1 MKILFAVLAYA
12 LGAVPTGYIAFRLSE
27 KKDVRGYGSGNTGA
41 TNIMRLKGWKLAVPV
56 VIADIL
62 KGFLPAF
69 LAVKVFGD
77 HRLALVAAFLAIFGH
92 CYPIY
97 IGFRGG
103 KGVAT
108 TVGAFAGVAPIP
120 FIIAAIVFLLAVALT
135 RFVSLG
141 SMLAAASFPAAVFL
155 TGGRPDTVVWGGAV
169 AILIAVRHREN
180 IRRLLA
186 GRERKLGEKAA

>member
-12 LGAVPTGYIAFRLSE
+12 LGALPTGYIVFRLSE

-77 HRLALVAAFLAIFGH
+77 HRLALAAAFLAIVGH
-92 CYPIY
+92 CYPVY

-120 FIIAAIVFLLAVALT
+120 FIIAATVFLLAVALT

-141 SMLAAASFPAAVFL
+141 SMLAAASFPVAVFL
-155 TGGRPDTVVWGGAV
+155 TGGRQDTMVWGGAV

-180 IRRLLA
+180 IRRLLT

>member
-1 MKILFAVLAYA
+1 MKILFAILAYA
-12 LGAVPTGYIAFRLSE
+12 LGALPTGYIAFRLSE
-27 KKDVRGYGSGNTGA
+27 NKDVRGYGSGNTGA

-56 VIADIL
+56 VIVDIL

-69 LAVKVFGD
+69 LAVRLFGD
-77 HRLALVAAFLAIFGH
+77 HRLALVAAFLAIVGH
-92 CYPIY
+92 CYPVY

-108 TVGAFAGVAPIP
+108 TVGAFAGIAPVP
-120 FIIAAIVFLLAVALT
+120 LVIAASIFLFAVALT

-141 SMLAAASFPAAVFL
+141 SMLAAASFPVAVFL
-155 TGGRPDTVVWGGAV
+155 TGGLPDEVVWGGAV
-169 AILIAVRHREN
+169 ALLIVVRHHEN

>member
-1 MKILFAVLAYA
+1 MKILFAILAYA
-12 LGAVPTGYIAFRLSE
+12 LGALPTGYIAFRLSE

-56 VIADIL
+56 VIVDIL

-69 LAVKVFGD
+69 LAVRVFGD
-77 HRLALVAAFLAIFGH
+77 HRLALVAAFLAIVGH
-92 CYPIY
+92 CYPVY

-108 TVGAFAGVAPIP
+108 TVGAFAGIAPVP
-120 FIIAAIVFLLAVALT
+120 LVIAASIFLLVVALT

-141 SMLAAASFPAAVFL
+141 SMLAAASFPVAVFL
-155 TGGRPDTVVWGGAV
+155 TGGRPDEVVWGGAV
-169 AILIAVRHREN
+169 ALLIAVRHHEN

-186 GRERKLGEKAA
+186 GRERKLGEKPA